1 MLDKASPTSCAVTLE
16 QMKRGA
22 KLKNLAQC
30 LEVGVAVV
38 LQCLVP
44 CVCLLSS
51 KPVCLCMLDALMSL
65 SILVCASLSL
75 SLSLSLARSL
85 SLTHTR
91 QMEFR
96 IARHFLTQKDFFEGV
111 RANVIDKDRNPKW
124 QARFVKERKP
134 ERET

>member
-22 KLKNLAQC
+22 ELKNLAQC

-75 SLSLSLARSL
+75 SLARSL
-85 SLTHTR
+85 SLFNTHTR